1 MKYRVLWTRAA
12 LNSLKKLGKK
22 DSRMVLEKLE
32 DTAEDPF
39 RHVKKLK
46 GLPFYSLRIGKYR
59 AILVLDVDKQVIY
72 VVVVE
77 HRKKAYKKL

>member
-12 LNSLKKLGKK
+12 LNTLKKLGKK
-22 DSRMVLEKLE
+22 DSRRILDKVE
-32 DTAEDPF
+32 DIIEDPF

-46 GLPFYSLRIGKYR
+46 SLPFYSLRIGKYR
-59 AILVLDVDKQVIY
+59 VILILDRGKHVIY
-72 VVVVE
+72 VVAVE